1 RRKSLAVESKT
12 IFFDIRNVLFFF
24 HWDKLI
30 NQIADYCQ
38 INVEEAKK
46 ILENHPWKEQY
57 EQGMV
62 DSWFLFHQLPL
73 SIQGSKGFA
82 GWMEAISHI
91 FTPNELIVPLIKHLK
106 KNHIRLFTLS
116 NICEAHF
123 SYAYTHFPIL
133 HLFDGH
139 VLSYEVQLR
148 APDPKFYE
156 KGLAIAGT
164 TKENSLYVSAAAD
177 CTKKAKELLID
188 VETYINPDVL
198 QKNLQQK
205 HYLA

>member
-1 RRKSLAVESKT
+1 MQSKT

-24 HWDKLI
+24 HWDKLV
-30 NQIADYCQ
+30 NQIATYCQ
-38 INVEEAKK
+38 ISVEDAKK
-46 ILENHPWKEQY
+46 NLEDHPWKEEY
-57 EQGMV
+57 EQGTV
-62 DSWFLFHQLPL
+62 DSWFLFHQLPA

-91 FTPNELIVPLIKHLK
+91 FTPNELILPIIKQLK
-106 KNHIRLFTLS
+106 QNNIRLFTLS

-139 VLSYEVQLR
+139 VLSYEVQVR
-148 APDPKFYE
+148 APDPQIYE
-156 KGLAIAGT
+156 KALAMAGSV
-164 TKENSLYVSAAAD
+164 KENSLYVSAASD
-177 CTKKAKELLID
+177 CIKKAKELLID
-188 VETYINPDVL
+188 AEPYVNPGVL

-205 HYLA
+205 HYLP